1 MPSVSVRIGKLLPTR
16 LRQLRTSF
24 TIRLPRVRTPQS
36 LPVLMFVIRSRLTG
50 FPPAMAGKDALLGVP
65 NAVDPTPVHQAQ
77 NEVTFKIDQNFGAK
91 NSLFFRYSMINST
104 VTGTG
109 GFPNLKRLNEIP
121 ARNWGGSYLH
131 VFDPSLILQVQY
143 ARTTVADN
151 SSNRFTNIPASVV
164 TAVGF
169 SPTFNGGFTTAGS
182 LIPNVSIGGFSTG
195 GESGNLA
202 PKATDR

>member
-1 MPSVSVRIGKLLPTR
+1 
-16 LRQLRTSF
+16 
-24 TIRLPRVRTPQS
+24 
-36 LPVLMFVIRSRLTG
+36 
-50 FPPAMAGKDALLGVP
+50 
-65 NAVDPTPVHQAQ
+65 
-77 NEVTFKIDQNFGAK
+77 
-91 NSLFFRYSMINST
+91 MINST

-164 TAVGF
+164 TAVAF
-169 SPTFNGGFTTAGS
+169 SPTFNGGVTTAGS
-182 LIPNVSIGGFSTG
+182 PLPNMSVGGISLLSERVYLT
-195 GESGNLA
+195 
-202 PKATDR
+202 PQDTDN